1 MARSRTPKFDASEV
15 ITNEIIRIIERGVL
29 PWRKPWTAG
38 GSSRPLRV
46 GGEPYQGV
54 NNFLLTMRTVMA
66 GHSSPFWM
74 TLPQANALDAKVR
87 KSEKSAVVVYYGQSR
102 KDAGGEDDHGDN
114 DDRSEEARIFRFQ
127 KSYRVFNACQ
137 IEGLPDSFFPDPE
150 PMPEHPPSDPIPH
163 TQAFFD
169 AIDITTVFT
178 GTEAYYLPPVD
189 KVYMPSI
196 TRFHD
201 PRNFYGVWA
210 HELAHATKAPHR
222 LNRDFGF
229 SKFGNTSYARGDRRG
244 IDLGVFGAGAWLHGP
259 YARDE
264 CCLPAQLV
272 ARSSVGQRCDL
283 PPRRGCAACLRLP
296 DRHIGDGQGREQ
308 RRGRLTTGRTEMPM
322 SRKEPKTL
330 RVACFNDG
338 RRKIITFKR
347 GAYWWSP
354 SEGAYPLSAA
364 LESIKEQGGWIETI
378 PNPNYRPKGL
388 FG

>member
-1 MARSRTPKFDASEV
+1 M
-15 ITNEIIRIIERGVL
+15 
-29 PWRKPWTAG
+29 
-38 GSSRPLRV
+38 

-87 KSEKSAVVVYYGQSR
+87 KGEKSSVVVYYGQSR
-102 KDAGGEDDHGDN
+102 KDAGGDEHDRSDGDDH
-114 DDRSEEARIFRFQ
+114 SEEARIFRFQ

-150 PMPEHPPSDPIPH
+150 PVPEHPPSEPIPH
-163 TQAFFD
+163 MQAFFD

-196 TRFHD
+196 TRFQD

-229 SKFGNTSYARGDRRG
+229 SKFGNTSYAREE
-244 IDLGVFGAGAWLHGP
+244 IVAELTSVFLGQTLGFTAHTLEMNAAYLHNWLRVLRSDKGAIFKHA
-259 YARDE
+259 AD
-264 CCLPAQLV
+264 AQRACDYLI
-272 ARSSVGQRCDL
+272 ARSEAGRAGRSAE
-283 PPRRGCAACLRLP
+283 AA
-296 DRHIGDGQGREQ
+296 
-308 RRGRLTTGRTEMPM
+308 
-322 SRKEPKTL
+322 
-330 RVACFNDG
+330 
-338 RRKIITFKR
+338 
-347 GAYWWSP
+347 
-354 SEGAYPLSAA
+354 
-364 LESIKEQGGWIETI
+364 
-378 PNPNYRPKGL
+378 
-388 FG
+388 

>member
-87 KSEKSAVVVYYGQSR
+87 KGEKSAVVVYYGQSR
-102 KDAGGEDDHGDN
+102 IDAGGEDDHGER

-137 IEGLPDSFFPDPE
+137 IDGLPDSFFPDPE
-150 PMPEHPPSDPIPH
+150 PVPEHPPSEPIPH
-163 TQAFFD
+163 MQAFFD

-222 LNRDFGF
+222 LNRDFGL
-229 SKFGNTSYARGDRRG
+229 SKFGNTSYAREE
-244 IDLGVFGAGAWLHGP
+244 IVAELTSVFLGQTLGFTAHTLEMNAAYLHNWLRVLRSDKGAIFRHA
-259 YARDE
+259 AD
-264 CCLPAQLV
+264 AQRACDYLI
-272 ARSSVGQRCDL
+272 ARS
-283 PPRRGCAACLRLP
+283 
-296 DRHIGDGQGREQ
+296 E
-308 RRGRLTTGRTEMPM
+308 TGRAG
-322 SRKEPKTL
+322 S
-330 RVACFNDG
+330 
-338 RRKIITFKR
+338 
-347 GAYWWSP
+347 
-354 SEGAYPLSAA
+354 SAEA
-364 LESIKEQGGWIETI
+364 A
-378 PNPNYRPKGL
+378 
-388 FG
+388 

>member
-87 KSEKSAVVVYYGQSR
+87 KGEKSSVVVYYGQSR
-102 KDAGGEDDHGDN
+102 KDAGADEHDRSDGDDH
-114 DDRSEEARIFRFQ
+114 SEEARIFRFQ

-137 IEGLPDSFFPDPE
+137 IEGLPDSFYPDPE
-150 PMPEHPPSDPIPH
+150 PAPEHPQSEPIPH
-163 TQAFFD
+163 MQAFFD

-196 TRFHD
+196 TRFQD

-229 SKFGNTSYARGDRRG
+229 SKFGNTSYAREE
-244 IDLGVFGAGAWLHGP
+244 I
-259 YARDE
+259 
-264 CCLPAQLV
+264 V
-272 ARSSVGQRCDL
+272 A
-283 PPRRGCAACLRLP
+283 
-296 DRHIGDGQGREQ
+296 
-308 RRGRLTTGRTEMPM
+308 
-322 SRKEPKTL
+322 
-330 RVACFNDG
+330 
-338 RRKIITFKR
+338 
-347 GAYWWSP
+347 
-354 SEGAYPLSAA
+354 LS
-364 LESIKEQGGWIETI
+364 
-378 PNPNYRPKGL
+378 
-388 FG
+388 